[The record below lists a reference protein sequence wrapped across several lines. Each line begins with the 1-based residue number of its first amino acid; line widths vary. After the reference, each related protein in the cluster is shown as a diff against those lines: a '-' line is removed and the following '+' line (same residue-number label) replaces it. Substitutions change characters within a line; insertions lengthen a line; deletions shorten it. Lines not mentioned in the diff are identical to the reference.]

1 MDDPDSPRAMPATP
15 VACRPVAPTSASG
28 TSENGSFKSCGS
40 KAGPRRHPIRS
51 SSTMAFAKDV
61 CRQSPTALD
70 ESYEIKPSSEKEQSR
85 LVGLSRRGR
94 C

>member
-51 SSTMAFAKDV
+51 SSVVDKLEALELLIAKRKLTTIAV
-61 CRQSPTALD
+61 
-70 ESYEIKPSSEKEQSR
+70 SER
-85 LVGLSRRGR
+85 M
-94 C
+94 